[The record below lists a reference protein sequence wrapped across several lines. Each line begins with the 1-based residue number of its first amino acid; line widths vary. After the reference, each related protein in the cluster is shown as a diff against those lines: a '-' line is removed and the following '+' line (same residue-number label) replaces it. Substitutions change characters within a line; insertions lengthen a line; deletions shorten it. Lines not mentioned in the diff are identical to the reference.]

1 MNFVKK
7 IVVLLVVLTVCF
19 SFVNCGTS
27 PTTRNLSVIP
37 VMSNSYIV
45 INSEGQIMQ
54 VNIAPIKN
62 FNTLGLIFVESSATF
77 DSDGN
82 IIDGSI
88 ITLDMLMKEAHKLGA
103 DDIINLKIDEI
114 QNISITEEIRVVPTR
129 VQRGD
134 SWVTENRE
142 TTVQIINKTIVYKA
156 NAVAIKYT
164 DAIVMPVG
172 STQNVSNTDAS
183 SRDVF
188 RAFR

>member
-62 FNTLGLIFVESSATF
+62 FNTLGLIFVESTATL
-77 DSDGN
+77 DSNGN
-82 IIDGSI
+82 IIEGSK
-88 ITLDMLMKEAHKLGA
+88 ITLDMLMREAHRLGA

-114 QNISITEEIRVVPTR
+114 QSFSTGMRTIPTSIRDVDGTIRIV
-129 VQRGD
+129 
-134 SWVTENRE
+134 NRE
-142 TTVQIINKTIVYKA
+142 TNEQFVTITIHYKA
-156 NAVAIKYT
+156 NALAIKYT
-164 DAIVMPVG
+164 DAIIMPV
-172 STQNVSNTDAS
+172 N
-183 SRDVF
+183 R
-188 RAFR
+188 